1 MRLIMLTLLYL
12 WCSYGALAVDT
23 RIKVVVIDTGLKDEY
38 RSKSH
43 LCPGEH
49 KDFTGTGLN
58 DTQGHGTNVVGL
70 IVENASQNNYCIVI
84 VKAYSNDKEYL
95 NDALEYAI
103 KIDADVIN
111 LSSGGVR
118 SNLREHI
125 AIAKI
130 VEANIVLIAAA
141 GNNRTNLNNGCN
153 FYPACYDPRITVVG
167 SNAKTSNYGSVV
179 DVVIPGDHQTAF
191 GVTMSGS
198 SQSTAIFTG
207 RFLKGVAEKQ
217 KAR

>member
-1 MRLIMLTLLYL
+1 MRVLIVLLMIL
-12 WCSYGALAVDT
+12 WSSYSALATDS
-23 RIKVVVIDTGLKDEY
+23 RIKVVVIDTGLADAYKD
-38 RSKSH
+38 KAH

-58 DTQGHGTNVVGL
+58 DTHGHGTNVVGL
-70 IVENASQNNYCIVI
+70 IVENAPVSNYCIVI
-84 VKAYSNDKEYL
+84 VKAYSGNKEHL
-95 NDALEYAI
+95 TDALEYAI
-103 KIDADVIN
+103 KINADVIN
-111 LSSGGVR
+111 LSSGGIS
-118 SNLREHI
+118 SNLKEHI
-125 AIAKI
+125 AVAKI
-130 VEANIVLIAAA
+130 IEANIVLIAAA
-141 GNNRTNLNNGCN
+141 GNNKKDLNKGCT

-167 SNAKTSNYGSVV
+167 SNASTSNYGFVV

-191 GVTMSGS
+191 GRTMSGS